1 LNAITDHG
9 LRELLGLTLEEM
21 ESEQAS
27 VARKVFAGYV
37 LGERVGDGHTSV
49 INHIVS
55 SEGTRTGYVLRRMS
69 RAEPTPE
76 EVEDYRGRLELL
88 ARMPAHPNILHPD
101 KTGADDEGQPYAVL
115 RYVDRTMAQAL
126 AFEEWPPQR
135 CVEVLLQIAK
145 AVSHAHRHHVVH
157 CDLKP
162 KNVLWEST
170 PDGERP
176 LVIDFSSAQHLLE
189 AQAASSARDAGLTYG
204 YTSPEQARGAPGSA
218 QSDIYSLGVMFYE
231 MLTGRLPYEGPLAA
245 VIGGLTSNSPVASPR
260 EHDRYLPGDVTAVCL
275 LCLEKA
281 PENRYP
287 SADALVRDL
296 ERLARGERPRGPVG
310 WLARSC
316 RNAPQRPLQAAL
328 LISAI
333 AAGVT
338 IASSFPL
345 LERQRFAVA
354 SNTAVAEQAAE
365 RLRREFAQYASQTAD
380 AARNERV
387 VQLLG
392 APTPQDN
399 AGELEPYRH
408 QFSGMFV
415 MDASGQMRAHHP
427 HAPPFIFRSN
437 FEFRDYLQG
446 ALRLAAA
453 EGGGVYV
460 SRAFRSE
467 TTDQLELGFAVPIRL
482 GADQGIVLAR
492 RDVREVLLPLLD
504 GTAESGDRRIVLLG
518 RRDRSRVQH
527 DNDQP
532 LPATLGYLGHGRI
545 VPGNWEPLAPEYGQL
560 LEAAFRHPAIP
571 GRQLDAPTE
580 GPVSIP
586 HYRDPFE
593 EGSWSAVVA
602 PVGRTG
608 YFLLLQSKSMTAWE
622 MSLSLGARFCAAFC
636 AGLLLL
642 GLATWY
648 FQRRHP
654 RWFEVES

>member
-1 LNAITDHG
+1 LNAITDDG

-21 ESEQAS
+21 ESEQ
-27 VARKVFAGYV
+27 VCVGRKVFAGYV

-76 EVEDYRGRLELL
+76 QVEDYRRRLELV
-88 ARMPAHPNILHPD
+88 AGIPAHSNILHPE
-101 KTGADDEGQPYAVL
+101 KTGADDEGRPYAVL
-115 RYVDRTMAQAL
+115 RYVDRTMAQTL

-135 CVEVLLQIAK
+135 CVDVLLQIAK

-162 KNVLWEST
+162 KNILWEST

-189 AQAASSARDAGLTYG
+189 ARGASSARHAELTYG
-204 YTSPEQARGAPGSA
+204 YTSPEQARGEAGSA
-218 QSDIYSLGVMFYE
+218 LSDIYSLGVMFYE

-245 VIGGLTSNSPVASPR
+245 VISGLTSNGPVASPR
-260 EHDRYLPGDVTAVCL
+260 EHDRYLPSDVTAVCL
-275 LCLEKA
+275 MCLEKS

-296 ERLARGERPRGPVG
+296 EFLARGERPRGPVG

-328 LISAI
+328 VISAI
-333 AAGVT
+333 AAAGA
-338 IASSFPL
+338 IASSYPML
-345 LERQRFAVA
+345 QRQRFAAA
-354 SNTAVAEQAAE
+354 SNTAVAEEAADT
-365 RLRREFAQYASQTAD
+365 LRREFARYASQAAE

-387 VQLLG
+387 IQLLG
-392 APTPQDN
+392 APTPLDN
-399 AGELEPYRH
+399 ARELTPYRH

-415 MDASGQMRAHHP
+415 MDAKGRMRAHHP
-427 HAPPFIFRSN
+427 HAPSFIFSSN

-453 EGGGVYV
+453 EGDGVYV
-460 SRAFRSE
+460 SRTFRSE
-467 TTDQLELGFAVPIRL
+467 TTDQLELGFAVPIWL

-492 RDVREVLLPLLD
+492 RDVREVLLPLFD
-504 GTAESGDRRIVLLG
+504 GTAANGDRRIVLLG

-527 DNDQP
+527 DNNQP
-532 LPATLGYLGHGRI
+532 LPTTLGYIGHGRI
-545 VPGNWEPLAPEYGQL
+545 VPGNWEPLAPEYEQL
-560 LEAAFRHPAIP
+560 LDAAFRQPAIP
-571 GRQLDAPTE
+571 GHQLDEPTE

-586 HYRDPFE
+586 DYRDPFE
-593 EGSWSAVVA
+593 EGSWSAAVA

-608 YFLLLQSKSMTAWE
+608 YFLLLQTKSMTAWE

-642 GLATWY
+642 ALATWY
-648 FQRRHP
+648 SQRRHP
-654 RWFEVES
+654 RWFELDS